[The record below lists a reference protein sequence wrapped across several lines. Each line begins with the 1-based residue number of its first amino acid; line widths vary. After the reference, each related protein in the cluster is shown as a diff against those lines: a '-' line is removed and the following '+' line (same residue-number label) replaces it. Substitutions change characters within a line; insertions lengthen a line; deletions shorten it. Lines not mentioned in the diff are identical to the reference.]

1 MFRRLAVGTRRWMVA
16 VEPSQ
21 RLSCKLKVWVTAG
34 QIVECYHQEQVTE
47 NFEKC

>member
-1 MFRRLAVGTRRWMVA
+1 MDGA

-21 RLSCKLKVWVTAG
+21 RLSCKLKVRVTAG

-47 NFEKC
+47 NFEKCCGEMGDEHSR